1 MPWHQVSF
9 YGLSWPQSQFFL
21 IVSLVD
27 LFWILA
33 SDILEACL
41 NNSRGPELPELSP
54 WKVFMAIKTPTE
66 VLTEPLKLF
75 TEIENMVSIS
85 GLQKEQEKKKA
96 KMAEAKWEKKKKWAK
111 EW

>member
-1 MPWHQVSF
+1 MGFPGPNLSF
-9 YGLSWPQSQFFL
+9 FFFL

-27 LFWILA
+27 LFWILT
-33 SDILEACL
+33 SYILEACL

-66 VLTEPLKLF
+66 ALTEPLKLF

-96 KMAEAKWEKKKKWAK
+96 KMAEAK
-111 EW
+111 